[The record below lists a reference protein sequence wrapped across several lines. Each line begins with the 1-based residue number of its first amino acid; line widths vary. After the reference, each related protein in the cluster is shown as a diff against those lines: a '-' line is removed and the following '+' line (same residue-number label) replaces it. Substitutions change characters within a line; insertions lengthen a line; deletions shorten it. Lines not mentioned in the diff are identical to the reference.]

1 MSIKYAILGL
11 LHYRDMHG
19 YRIKEHIERHFGYM
33 WSVNYGQLYPALK
46 SLEEEE
52 LINMVKVAPSESGG
66 PNKKLYKITN
76 KGREAFRKWIQSPPE
91 KQMFLR
97 DPFLMRFLF
106 FDFGDKEKS
115 LQMIEEQTRLYEQ
128 QLDRR
133 QKNISRWRRQ
143 ERYVRLIAEL
153 GISLNEMYL
162 QWLRC
167 AHDEIAKSKGVK
179 KLPKKRMIG
188 L

>member
-19 YRIKEHIERHFGYM
+19 YRIKEHIERHFDHM
-33 WSVNYGQLYPALK
+33 WTVNYGQLYPALK
-46 SLEEEE
+46 SLEEEG
-52 LINMVKVAPSESGG
+52 LIDMVEVAPSENGG
-66 PNKKLYKITN
+66 PNKKLYKIKN

-97 DPFLMRFLF
+97 DPFLIRFLF
-106 FDFGDKEKS
+106 FGFGDREKS
-115 LQMIEEQTRLYEQ
+115 LQMIEEQIRLYDQ

-143 ERYVRLIAEL
+143 ERHVRLIGEL
-153 GISLNEMYL
+153 GLSLNEMYL
-162 QWLRC
+162 QWLRH
-167 AHDEIAKSKGVK
+167 ARDEIAESEGVK
-179 KLPKKRMIG
+179 
-188 L
+188 